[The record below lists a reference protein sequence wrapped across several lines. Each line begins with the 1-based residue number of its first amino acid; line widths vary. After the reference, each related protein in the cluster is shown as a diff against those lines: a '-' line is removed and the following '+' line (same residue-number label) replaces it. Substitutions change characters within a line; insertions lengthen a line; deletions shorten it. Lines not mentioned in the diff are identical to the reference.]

1 MEIAFMKHA
10 NAIAVGLLAI
20 AVLVLAIKEPRCEQ
34 PPEADGGRVAP
45 IEGAGSTRR
54 QPRELRKF

>member
-1 MEIAFMKHA
+1 MKHA

-20 AVLVLAIKEPRCEQ
+20 AVLVLAIKEPRCEK
-34 PPEADGGRVAP
+34 PLEVDGGRVAP
-45 IEGAGSTRR
+45 TEGAGRSRR